1 MKNVLLRG
9 PFLTN
14 SGYGVHARQ
23 IARWAISKRDW
34 NVKVQALPWGITP
47 WLIDRNL
54 EDGLIGEIM
63 DRTGIEPNTRF
74 DLSIQVQLPN
84 EWDERLAAKNIGVTA
99 AVETDRCNP
108 AWIEKCNRMSLVVV
122 PSKHAKQNLENTGGP
137 GLKTSVVVV
146 PESFHD
152 EVAQD
157 VPPLDIEFSTK
168 FNFLVFGQ
176 LTGNNPENDRKNLFY
191 TLKWMF
197 EEFASEPDVGIII
210 KTNSGRTTKIDRLV
224 TEKVIRQLV
233 KEVRKTEFPRVHF
246 VHGKMTNTEVAG
258 LMRHQSV
265 KALVSLTRGE
275 GYGLPILEAA
285 AAGLPVIATGW
296 SGYTDFLREGDY
308 ISVDYTLGPIHKS
321 RVDGGIFMDGSRW
334 AHPDEKDAKKK
345 LRKFFQKSTMPH
357 HRAQEVAKRIKQDL
371 SFEAVSTAYDAV
383 LRGLLG

>member
-23 IARWAISKRDW
+23 VARWAISKKDW
-34 NVKVQALPWGITP
+34 NVKVQALPWGVTP

-54 EDGLIGEIM
+54 EDGLIGQIM

-74 DLSIQVQLPN
+74 DLSFQVQLPN
-84 EWDERLAAKNIGVTA
+84 EWDEKIARRNIGITA

-108 AWIEKCNRMSLVVV
+108 AWIEKCNKMSAVVV
-122 PSKHAKQNLENTGGP
+122 PSRHVKQTLETTGANNLRTP
-137 GLKTSVVVV
+137 VLVI

-152 EVAQD
+152 EVGQD
-157 VPPLDIEFSTK
+157 GEPLDIELSTK
-168 FNFLVFGQ
+168 FNFLIFGQ

-197 EEFASEPDVGIII
+197 EEFAADPDVGIVL
-210 KTNSGRTTKIDRLV
+210 KTNSGRTTKIDRLM
-224 TEKVIRQLV
+224 TERVVRQLV
-233 KEVRKTEFPRVHF
+233 KEVRKSEFPRVHF
-246 VHGKMTNTEVAG
+246 FHGKMSNSEIAG
-258 LMRHQSV
+258 LMRHPSV

-296 SGYTDFLREGDY
+296 SGYTDFLKQGDY
-308 ISVDYTLGPIHKS
+308 ISVDYALGPIHKS
-321 RVDGGIFMDGSRW
+321 RVDGGIFMEGSRW
-334 AHPDEKDAKKK
+334 AHPDENDAKKK
-345 LRKFFQKSTMPH
+345 LRKFYQKSIMPK
-357 HRAQEVAKRIKQDL
+357 HRALEVAKRIQKDL
-371 SFEAVSTAYDAV
+371 SFEAVSGLYDAA
-383 LRGLLG
+383 LRELIQ